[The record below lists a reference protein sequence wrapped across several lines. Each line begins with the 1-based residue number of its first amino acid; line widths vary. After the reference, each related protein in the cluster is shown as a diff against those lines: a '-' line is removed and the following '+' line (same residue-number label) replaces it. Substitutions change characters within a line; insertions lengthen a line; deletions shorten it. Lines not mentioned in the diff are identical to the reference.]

1 MMGFFFLWLGSK
13 GQFVNVWGEG
23 GPRVIILAKNFKR
36 IQKIYIHIIIN
47 EQLRP
52 CLYLTL
58 IDTTIS
64 TSFIY

>member
-1 MMGFFFLWLGSK
+1 MF
-13 GQFVNVWGEG
+13 GERR
-23 GPRVIILAKNFKR
+23 GPRGIILAKNVKR
-36 IQKIYIHIIIN
+36 IQKIYIHIIIYKKKIRGGSVN